1 MRKKGL
7 THLEVGLV
15 VRVEGGVDLAQE
27 DVDVRQLVQERGH
40 RGGAV
45 AGRRLLHAVLISA
58 PS

>member
-1 MRKKGL
+1 M
-7 THLEVGLV
+7 TYLEVGLV
-15 VRVEGGVDLAQE
+15 IRVEGGVDLAQE